1 MADATVTLIGNCTRD
16 PELKFTGTGTAI
28 ATIGLA
34 VSKRYQKNNEW
45 VEEVSFFNITAW
57 GQLGENVAAS
67 IEKGTRLIV
76 HGELKQRSYETSE
89 GEKRSVVEVNA
100 QSVGPDLRFAEAAVT
115 RNERSTGNDAS
126 VTKLASKKANPFP
139 DEEPF

>member
-1 MADATVTLIGNCTRD
+1 MADAIVTLIGNCTRD

-34 VSKRYQKNNEW
+34 VSKRYKKNDEW
-45 VEEVSFFNITAW
+45 VEEVSYFNITAW

-67 IEKGTRLIV
+67 VEKGTRLV
-76 HGELKQRSYETSE
+76 VYGELKQRSYETND

-100 QSVGPDLRFAEAAVT
+100 QAIGPDLRFAEASVT
-115 RNERSTGNDAS
+115 RNERSTGTETAQ
-126 VTKLASKKANPFP
+126 KKTRQFP

>member
-1 MADATVTLIGNCTRD
+1 MADSTVTLIGNATRD

-45 VEEVSFFNITAW
+45 VEETSFFNVTAW

-67 IEKGTRLIV
+67 VEKGSRLIV
-76 HGELKQRSYETSE
+76 HGELKQRSYETNE

-100 QSVGPDLRFAEAAVT
+100 SAIGPDLRFAEASVT
-115 RNERSTGNDAS
+115 RNERSTGTEQPA
-126 VTKLASKKANPFP
+126 KKTRQLP

>member
-1 MADATVTLIGNCTRD
+1 MADATVTLIGNATRD

-28 ATIGLA
+28 ATIGMA

-45 VEEVSFFNITAW
+45 VEEVSFFNVTAW

-67 IEKGTRLIV
+67 VEKGTRLIV

-100 QSVGPDLRFAEAAVT
+100 SSIGPDLRFAEASVT
-115 RNERSTGNDAS
+115 RNERSTGTEKP
-126 VTKLASKKANPFP
+126 VKKTTQFP

>member
-1 MADATVTLIGNCTRD
+1 MADATVTLIGNATRD

-45 VEEVSFFNITAW
+45 VEEVSFFNVTAW

-67 IEKGTRLIV
+67 VEKGTRLIV
-76 HGELKQRSYETSE
+76 HGELKQRSYETNE
-89 GEKRSVVEVNA
+89 GEKRSVVEINA
-100 QSVGPDLRFAEAAVT
+100 SAIGPDLRFAEAAVT
-115 RNERSTGNDAS
+115 RNERSTGTEKPA
-126 VTKLASKKANPFP
+126 KKTVQFP

>member
-45 VEEVSFFNITAW
+45 VEEVSFFNVTAW

-67 IEKGTRLIV
+67 VEKGTRLVV
-76 HGELKQRSYETSE
+76 HGELKQRSYETND

-100 QSVGPDLRFAEAAVT
+100 QAIGPDLRFAEAAIT
-115 RNERSTGNDAS
+115 RNERSTPSDAS
-126 VTKLASKKANPFP
+126 VTKLAPKKSNPFP

>member
-45 VEEVSFFNITAW
+45 VEEVSFFNVTAW

-67 IEKGTRLIV
+67 VEKGTRLVV

-89 GEKRSVVEVNA
+89 GEKRSVVEINA
-100 QSVGPDLRFAEAAVT
+100 QAIGPDLRFAEAAIT
-115 RNERSTGNDAS
+115 RNERSTSTEAS
-126 VTKLASKKANPFP
+126 VTKLSPNKSNPFP